1 MSSLCSMSL
10 MRHVLILSA
19 AATVALGSASAQF
32 AASPSPAV
40 SPATESSSSS
50 LQLAAEDG
58 ADGLGALPAAPAA
71 GAAGAGQNGG
81 GYKSHSLISHLTFA
95 AGGGFN
101 APTTNSSPYITW
113 GGNFN
118 VAGGYR
124 FSPYL
129 SLMTEYQ
136 FIDDKLPGSLI
147 AAVSNG
153 TQGAGGNA
161 HIWSFTMAPV
171 VDLFPKRTNSIY
183 LTGGGGF
190 YRKLTSFTAQ
200 ECCDY
205 YGYAESVVAAHFSS
219 NQGGANFG
227 FGLTHRI
234 GGVYGDGKSQVFAEA
249 RYLFLNSPPI
259 TASNGLGTTELIPVT
274 VGFRF

>member
-1 MSSLCSMSL
+1 MYPTTRMPLLRPFALVLFATLATVAAAQAQSQRSASESSSNDFA
-10 MRHVLILSA
+10 LIASEGLSGGSSA
-19 AATVALGSASAQF
+19 AAGGSAMHNGDWKNY
-32 AASPSPAV
+32 
-40 SPATESSSSS
+40 
-50 LQLAAEDG
+50 LANHYTFEVG
-58 ADGLGALPAAPAA
+58 A
-71 GAAGAGQNGG
+71 
-81 GYKSHSLISHLTFA
+81 
-95 AGGGFN
+95 GFN
-101 APTTNSSPYITW
+101 APIGNDTPYITW
-113 GGNFN
+113 GGNLTVGGGLRFN
-118 VAGGYR
+118 KR
-124 FSPYL
+124 L
-129 SLMTEYQ
+129 SLLTEYQ